1 MRRPFRTW
9 YGLPRACQ
17 SDTNYGVN
25 NKRVS
30 DQPALALPALSHP
43 QPLAGTSSSLPKFP
57 AAPKAAQHSLMT
69 FSRPPHARARPASHG
84 GCQEPVAL
92 PQHSLPLSTPPQLQ
106 QLAGSLPP
114 WHNRV
119 VLGQGEGGRA
129 ARALPG
135 PLVRHA
141 LDLRRW
147 GGWWGRRWGGGTHKH
162 GRGDMA
168 MWATT

>member
-1 MRRPFRTW
+1 MVWPAKGMPVRHKLRSQQACLGPASSRSPCTLTPSTARRHKLIIAKIPC
-9 YGLPRACQ
+9 RAQGCA
-17 SDTNYGVN
+17 T
-25 NKRVS
+25 
-30 DQPALALPALSHP
+30 L
-43 QPLAGTSSSLPKFP
+43 
-57 AAPKAAQHSLMT
+57 SLMT

-92 PQHSLPLSTPPQLQ
+92 PQHSLPLSAPPQLQ